1 MVCAVQDGTGIV
13 ALRNMSVD
21 LENMQ
26 MELPINGESESL
38 SLGFDRN
45 NGVDSLDEMCHLE
58 LENARLRTANEG
70 MTRLVEAIQQLSLA
84 RSLDR
89 VMEIVRTT
97 ARELTGADGAT
108 FVLRDGDC
116 CYYADENAIAPLWK
130 GQKFPMKICISGW
143 VMMNRQSVVI
153 EDIYQDPRIPAD
165 AYRPTFVKSLAM
177 VPIRTESPIG
187 AIGNYWASRHVPSAE
202 QIELLQAL
210 ANTTSVAMENVR
222 VYEELEERVKSRT
235 AQLEAANKELESFSY
250 AVSHDLRAP
259 LRAVRMF
266 SKMLV
271 EQSGD
276 KLDKD
281 GKELLGHICS
291 AEREMQ
297 DLIEGLLQLSR
308 CSRVVLDTRRVELT
322 KLGREVWGNLAHSQP
337 NRQSELIV
345 QEGMFANVDEGLMK
359 AVLENLLGNAWKYS
373 SKTAEARIEFF
384 SERRAD
390 VGQVYC
396 VKDNGAGFEMEYV
409 DKLFQPFQRL
419 HSTEEFPGTG
429 IGLATVRRIIE
440 RHGGRIWA
448 EGAPGKG
455 AAFWFTVS

>member
-1 MVCAVQDGTGIV
+1 MQYRTGIV

-21 LENMQ
+21 LGNMQ
-26 MELPINGESESL
+26 MELPISGESEPLSADFDQDNGVN
-38 SLGFDRN
+38 SLG
-45 NGVDSLDEMCHLE
+45 EMCHLE
-58 LENARLRTANEG
+58 LENARLRSANEG
-70 MTRLVEAIQQLSLA
+70 MTRLVEAIEQLSLA

-108 FVLRDGDC
+108 FILRDGDC

-271 EQSGD
+271 EQSGE

-322 KLGREVWGNLAHSQP
+322 RLGREVLGNLAHSQP

-373 SKTAEARIEFF
+373 SKTAEPRIEFF

-419 HSTEEFPGTG
+419 HSTGEFPGTG

>member
-1 MVCAVQDGTGIV
+1 M
-13 ALRNMSVD
+13 
-21 LENMQ
+21 
-26 MELPINGESESL
+26 NGEVEAPV
-38 SLGFDRN
+38 LGFERD
-45 NGVDSLDEMCHLE
+45 NGVDTLGEIEQLE
-58 LENARLRTANEG
+58 VQNARLRSANEG
-70 MTRLVEAIQQLSLA
+70 MTRLVRAIQELSLA

-97 ARELTGADGAT
+97 ARELTGADGAS
-108 FVLRDGDC
+108 FVLRDGEC

-143 VMMNRQSVVI
+143 VMTNRQTVVI
-153 EDIYQDPRIPAD
+153 EDIYQDSRIPAD

-177 VPIRTESPIG
+177 VPIRTEAPIG
-187 AIGNYWASRHVPSAE
+187 AIGNYWATHHVPTPE
-202 QIELLQAL
+202 QVELLQAL

-291 AEREMQ
+291 AEKEMQ
-297 DLIEGLLQLSR
+297 ELIEGLLQLSR
-308 CSRVVLDTRRVELT
+308 CSRVVLDTHRVDLG
-322 KLGREVWGNLAHSQP
+322 KLGRDVFGKLT
-337 NRQSELIV
+337 QSDPGRHVDFVV
-345 QEGMFANVDEGLMK
+345 QDGMMANVDEGLLK
-359 AVLENLLGNAWKYS
+359 VVLENLLGNSWKYS

-384 SERRAD
+384 AERRAED
-390 VGQVYC
+390 GQVFC

-429 IGLATVRRIIE
+429 IGLATVRRIIQ

-448 EGAPGKG
+448 EGAPRKG
-455 AAFWFTVS
+455 ASFWFTVG

>member
-1 MVCAVQDGTGIV
+1 MQDGTRI
-13 ALRNMSVD
+13 APLQNMSVD
-21 LENMQ
+21 VENMQ
-26 MELPINGESESL
+26 MELPMNGEPEPL
-38 SLGFDRN
+38 ANGFDRDS
-45 NGVDSLDEMCHLE
+45 VDTLGEFERLE
-58 LENARLRTANEG
+58 VENARLRSANEG
-70 MTRLVEAIQQLSLA
+70 MARLVTAIEQLSLA

-108 FVLRDGDC
+108 FVLRDGEC

-143 VMMNRQSVVI
+143 VMNHRQTVVI
-153 EDIYQDPRIPAD
+153 EDIYQDSRIPSD

-187 AIGNYWASRHVPSAE
+187 AIGNYWASRHVPSPE
-202 QIELLQAL
+202 QVELLQAL

-222 VYEELEERVKSRT
+222 VYSELEERVKSRT
-235 AQLEAANKELESFSY
+235 AQLEAANHELESFSY

-266 SKMLV
+266 SKMLL
-271 EQSGD
+271 EQSAD
-276 KLDKD
+276 KLDAD

-297 DLIEGLLQLSR
+297 ELIEGLLQLSR
-308 CSRVVLDTRRVELT
+308 SSRVVLDTGRVDLTKLARDVFGKFAQSEPNRRVEF
-322 KLGREVWGNLAHSQP
+322 V
-337 NRQSELIV
+337 V
-345 QEGMFANVDEGLMK
+345 QDGMTANADEGLLK
-359 AVLENLLGNAWKYS
+359 LVLENLLGNAWKYS
-373 SKTAEARIEFF
+373 SKTADARIEFF
-384 SERRAD
+384 SERRAE
-390 VGQVYC
+390 VGQVFC
-396 VKDNGAGFEMEYV
+396 VKDNGAGFEMEYM

-419 HSTEEFPGTG
+419 HSSEEFPGTG
-429 IGLATVRRIIE
+429 IGLATVQRIIQ

-455 AAFWFTVS
+455 AAFWFTVG

>member
-1 MVCAVQDGTGIV
+1 VLLKMDRDLQ
-13 ALRNMSVD
+13 NMSVD
-21 LENMQ
+21 NFQ
-26 MELPINGESESL
+26 MELPIKGASKSFPI
-38 SLGFDRN
+38 GFDRDT
-45 NGVDSLDEMCHLE
+45 GVNRLGEVQRFE
-58 LENARLRTANEG
+58 AENARLRSANEG
-70 MTRLVEAIQQLSLA
+70 MARLVRAIQDLSLA

-89 VMEIVRTT
+89 IMEIVRTT

-108 FVLRDGDC
+108 FVLRDDDRC
-116 CYYADENAIAPLWK
+116 HYADENAIAPLWK
-130 GQKFPMKICISGW
+130 GQKFPMKVCISGW
-143 VMMNRQSVVI
+143 VMLNRKTVVI
-153 EDIYQDPRIPAD
+153 EDIYQDPRIPAE
-165 AYRPTFVKSLAM
+165 AYRPTFVKSMAM

-187 AIGNYWASRHVPSAE
+187 AIGNYWASRHVPSPE

-222 VYEELEERVKSRT
+222 VHAELEERVKSRT
-235 AQLEAANKELESFSY
+235 AQLEAANNELESFSY

-266 SKMLV
+266 SKMLL
-271 EQSGD
+271 EQSAE

-297 DLIEGLLQLSR
+297 ELIEGLLQLSR
-308 CSRVVLDTRRVELT
+308 CSRVVLDTRRVDLT
-322 KLGREVWGNLAHSQP
+322 KLGREILGNLAQTEPARHF
-337 NRQSELIV
+337 EVAV
-345 QEGMFANVDEGLMK
+345 QEGMSANADEGLLK

-373 SKTAEARIEFF
+373 SKTADARIEFY
-384 SERRAD
+384 SERKPEKGL
-390 VGQVYC
+390 VFC

-409 DKLFQPFQRL
+409 GKLFQPFQRL
-419 HSTEEFPGTG
+419 HSPEEFPGTG
-429 IGLATVRRIIE
+429 IGLATVRRIIQ

-455 AAFWFTVS
+455 AEFRFTVGP